1 MISVR
6 VHGVGMS
13 PYNQG
18 FVALLMDD
26 VNNEWLPIYI
36 GSFEAQAIAME
47 LDDVEPP
54 RPMTHDLLAKIIDRM
69 DVYVDRIV
77 VSDLKDSTYYAEITL
92 KKEAGEDEDDEE
104 TEEMVIDARPSDSI
118 ALALRTEADI
128 FVNDEVMEEASV
140 PANPDE
146 EESEESKK
154 LKILQHRLQ
163 RAVEEE
169 DFEEAAELR
178 DKIREVQ
185 KEIRQEQESEE
196 ELDEEIEE
204 QLAEE
209 LGREEEEEEEFQEV
223 GYSDFEEF
231 EEKLEEFEEG
241 QDPSEEPDE
250 PEDEESDDE
259 SEKE

>member
-47 LDDVEPP
+47 LDDVDPP
-54 RPMTHDLLAKIIDRM
+54 RPMTHDLMAKIIDKM
-69 DVYVDRIV
+69 DVQVEKIV
-77 VSDLKDSTYYAEITL
+77 VNELKDSTYYAEITL
-92 KKEAGEDEDDEE
+92 TSQDEEDDEE
-104 TEEMVIDARPSDSI
+104 VVIDARPSDSI

-128 FVNDEVMEEASV
+128 FVAEDVMEEASV

-146 EESEESKK
+146 EESEQNKK

-169 DFEEAAELR
+169 NFEEAADLR
-178 DKIREVQ
+178 DQIREVQ
-185 KEIRQEQESEE
+185 REIREEAESEE
-196 ELDEEIEE
+196 IEEELEE

-209 LGREEEEEEEFQEV
+209 LGREEEEEEAKEV
-223 GYSDFEEF
+223 GYTDFDEF
-231 EEKLEEFEEG
+231 EEKLENFEEDTDVSD
-241 QDPSEEPDE
+241 DPSEP
-250 PEDEESDDE
+250 DE
-259 SEKE
+259 SETEEEEDDDNKNTEDD

>member
-47 LDDVEPP
+47 LDDVDPP
-54 RPMTHDLLAKIIDRM
+54 RPMTHDLMSNIIARM
-69 DVYVDRIV
+69 DVEVDQIV

-92 KKEAGEDEDDEE
+92 RPADADEDDEDDE
-104 TEEMVIDARPSDSI
+104 IIIDARPSDSI
-118 ALALRTEADI
+118 ALALRTDADI
-128 FVNDEVMEEASV
+128 FVAEDVMEEAAV
-140 PANPDE
+140 PANPEE
-146 EESEESKK
+146 EESEENKK

-169 DFEEAAELR
+169 NFEEAAELR

-185 KEIRQEQESEE
+185 REIREEEESEE
-196 ELDEEIEE
+196 IDDDIEE

-209 LGREEEEEEEFQEV
+209 LGREEEADIQEV

-231 EEKLEEFEEG
+231 EEKLE
-241 QDPSEEPDE
+241 DY
-250 PEDEESDDE
+250 EDDDDDDDDD
-259 SEKE
+259 

>member
-47 LDDVEPP
+47 LDDVDPP
-54 RPMTHDLLAKIIDRM
+54 RPMTHDLLANIISEM
-69 DVYVDRIV
+69 DVKVDKIV

-92 KKEAGEDEDDEE
+92 TSTDEDEDDEI
-104 TEEMVIDARPSDSI
+104 VIDARPSDSI

-128 FVNDEVMEEASV
+128 FVDEDVMDEASV
-140 PANPDE
+140 PANPE
-146 EESEESKK
+146 EDESEENKQ

-169 DFEEAAELR
+169 NFEEAAELR

-185 KEIRQEQESEE
+185 REIREEEEAE
-196 ELDEEIEE
+196 ELDEDIEE

-209 LGREEEEEEEFQEV
+209 LDREEEEDEAREV
-223 GYSDFEEF
+223 GYSDFDEF
-231 EEKLEEFEEG
+231 EEKLENFEEG
-241 QDPSEEPDE
+241 SEAEE
-250 PEDEESDDE
+250 SELDEEDNEDSDDE
-259 SEKE
+259 KSDD

>member
-47 LDDVEPP
+47 LDDVDPP

-69 DVYVDRIV
+69 DVVVDKIV
-77 VSDLKDSTYYAEITL
+77 VSALKESTYYAEITL
-92 KKEAGEDEDDEE
+92 KRENDDDDEEDDE
-104 TEEMVIDARPSDSI
+104 MIIDARPSDSI
-118 ALALRTEADI
+118 ALALRTDADI
-128 FVNDEVMEEASV
+128 FVADDVMEEASV

-169 DFEEAAELR
+169 NFEEAAELR

-185 KEIRQEQESEE
+185 KEIRQEEE
-196 ELDEEIEE
+196 AEDELDEDVEE

-209 LGREEEEEEEFQEV
+209 LGMEEEETEEFQEV

-241 QDPSEEPDE
+241 QDPADE
-250 PEDEESDDE
+250 PEDIEDEDDE
-259 SEKE
+259 DDDK

>member
-1 MISVR
+1 
-6 VHGVGMS
+6 MS

-47 LDDVEPP
+47 LDDVDPP
-54 RPMTHDLLAKIIDRM
+54 RPMTHDLLANIISEM
-69 DVYVDRIV
+69 NVEVDRIV
-77 VSDLKDSTYYAEITL
+77 VNELKDSTYYAKITL
-92 KKEAGEDEDDEE
+92 VPEDGDEDDE
-104 TEEMVIDARPSDSI
+104 MIIDARPSDSI

-128 FVNDEVMEEASV
+128 FVEEDVMEEASV
-140 PANPDE
+140 PANPE
-146 EESEESKK
+146 GEESEENKQ

-169 DFEEAAELR
+169 NFEEAAELR
-178 DKIREVQ
+178 DKIRDVQ
-185 KEIRQEQESEE
+185 RQIREEEESE

-209 LGREEEEEEEFQEV
+209 LGKESEAEEPQEV

-231 EEKLEEFEEG
+231 EEKLENFEKGEEPG
-241 QDPSEEPDE
+241 SEDPESELEDEPDE
-250 PEDEESDDE
+250 EQDDQDED
-259 SEKE
+259 

>member
-47 LDDVEPP
+47 LDDVDPP
-54 RPMTHDLLAKIIDRM
+54 RPMTHDLLANIISEM
-69 DVYVDRIV
+69 DVQVDQIV
-77 VSDLKDSTYYAEITL
+77 VNELKDSTYYAKITL
-92 KKEAGEDEDDEE
+92 VPEDGDEDDE
-104 TEEMVIDARPSDSI
+104 MIIDARPSDSI

-128 FVNDEVMEEASV
+128 FVEEDVMEEASV
-140 PANPDE
+140 PANPEGD
-146 EESEESKK
+146 ESEENKQ

-169 DFEEAAELR
+169 NFEEAAELR

-185 KEIRQEQESEE
+185 RQIREEEESE

-204 QLAEE
+204 ELAEE
-209 LGREEEEEEEFQEV
+209 LGRESEGGEPQEV

-231 EEKLEEFEEG
+231 EEKLEDFEEG
-241 QDPSEEPDE
+241 TESPLEEETEDEPDE
-250 PEDEESDDE
+250 EDDDDDD
-259 SEKE
+259 

>member
-54 RPMTHDLLAKIIDRM
+54 RPMTHDLMANIISRM
-69 DVYVDRIV
+69 DVEVDQIV

-92 KKEAGEDEDDEE
+92 TPKDGEDDEE
-104 TEEMVIDARPSDSI
+104 VVIDARPSDSI
-118 ALALRTEADI
+118 ALALRTDADI
-128 FVNDEVMEEASV
+128 YVADDVMEEASV
-140 PANPDE
+140 PANPEE
-146 EESEESKK
+146 EESEQNKK

-169 DFEEAAELR
+169 NFEEAADLR
-178 DKIREVQ
+178 DQIRDVQ
-185 KEIRQEQESEE
+185 RETREEEESEE
-196 ELDEEIEE
+196 TDEDVEE

-209 LGREEEEEEEFQEV
+209 LDREEEGDLREA
-223 GYSDFEEF
+223 GYSDFDEF
-231 EEKLEEFEEG
+231 EEKLENFEEG
-241 QDPSEEPDE
+241 EEPPEEPPEEDDDRDE
-250 PEDEESDDE
+250 DDDE
-259 SEKE
+259 IDK